1 MNTELSNAKTKL
13 KEKETKIKYPIKTEF
28 ELCYD
33 DIDSYQKFYLPLLR
47 DLCKEIW
54 LLWTNVSSIDKYHN
68 AKCWCIMA
76 EFKTFTCC
84 YS

>member
-33 DIDSYQKFYLPLLR
+33 DIDSDQKFYLPLLR
-47 DLCKEIW
+47 S
-54 LLWTNVSSIDKYHN
+54 V
-68 AKCWCIMA
+68 
-76 EFKTFTCC
+76 
-84 YS
+84 